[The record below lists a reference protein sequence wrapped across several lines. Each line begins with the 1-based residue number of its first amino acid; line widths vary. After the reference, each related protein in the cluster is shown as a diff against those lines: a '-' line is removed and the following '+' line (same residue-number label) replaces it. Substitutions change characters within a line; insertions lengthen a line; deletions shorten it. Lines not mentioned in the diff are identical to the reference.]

1 MSFWRFHQCET
12 VYHKWKNWNRL
23 VGFNQVNGLS
33 FTPAENFLINSLSFP
48 IADTWQFWRVK
59 SKTFLGCIVVY
70 SKSLKIYSNCK
81 YHTELNGRQKFWI
94 LEHIPQYSS
103 VNQLLQL
110 DKNNF
115 PKELSP
121 HNCVNSGVMRRNPEK
136 GIRRIQNLLSLI
148 SLLNKTSHVW
158 FCSNC
163 MNLEKKTPDPREQ
176 DNIYDN
182 WTLNVQEL
190 EKQLCS

>member
-1 MSFWRFHQCET
+1 MT
-12 VYHKWKNWNRL
+12 KNRDPW
-23 VGFNQVNGLS
+23 FNQVNWLL
-33 FTPAENFLINSLSFP
+33 FTPAENFLIVSFSFP
-48 IADTWQFWRVK
+48 IADTRQFWRVK

-110 DKNNF
+110 DRNNF

-148 SLLNKTSHVW
+148 SLLNKTPNVW

-182 WTLNVQEL
+182 WTLSVQEL

>member
-1 MSFWRFHQCET
+1 MRPSGGVQPSKRIIIHPCREIPNCFFFISNCRH
-12 VYHKWKNWNRL
+12 
-23 VGFNQVNGLS
+23 S
-33 FTPAENFLINSLSFP
+33 
-48 IADTWQFWRVK
+48 ADLKGRI
-59 SKTFLGCIVVY
+59 KTFLSCIVVY
-70 SKSLKIYSNCK
+70 SKSLKIYSNYK

-148 SLLNKTSHVW
+148 SLLNKT
-158 FCSNC
+158 
-163 MNLEKKTPDPREQ
+163 P
-176 DNIYDN
+176 
-182 WTLNVQEL
+182 NV
-190 EKQLCS
+190 